1 MSLLPLK
8 ARTNRAADP
17 HASSCA
23 RVENRATLALAALDH
38 LQKAVAVVAPDDGIL
53 YHNARFS
60 EFFPEGELPEELRGI
75 LEGLRRGSC
84 NADTTQII
92 EYGDRK
98 LNVRTVKLAQGL
110 LLTADDIS
118 ERLAEQERIVEQAR
132 TDPLT
137 QLGNR
142 LMFRERV
149 LAGIEQP
156 GNSAAILLIDLDRFK
171 AINDSLGHEIGDTLL
186 KLIAARI
193 RSTLKSGEIAARL
206 RGDEFAIYQPGQQ
219 QPNAAA
225 RLAERLIDLLG
236 RAYLVEGHVLH
247 IGASIGISMTPADGG
262 RYEDIL
268 RNADLAM
275 YHAKQD
281 GRRTFRFFEPGMRD
295 AIRLRREMESRLRR
309 ALSLRQF
316 HLDYQPQLNLR
327 SGRITGFEAL
337 LRWQS
342 EAAGLVSPLEFVPL
356 AEELGLI
363 IPIGEWV
370 IREACRQAA
379 GWTEPLN
386 VAVNVSAIQFESQNL
401 LPAIVTALANS
412 GLPPS
417 RLELEVT
424 ESVLFRDHQSA
435 LKVLHS
441 IRDLGVRVSMDD
453 FGTGY
458 SSLSYL
464 GSFPFDKL
472 KIDQSFVRGRS
483 ASVSGTQ
490 IVRAI
495 AALGRSLGMSITAEG
510 VETQSQLS
518 AVTEAGCTDVQGYLI
533 SRPMAADQ
541 IEPFLARAPQWGAAR
556 ANSA

>member
-1 MSLLPLK
+1 
-8 ARTNRAADP
+8 
-17 HASSCA
+17 
-23 RVENRATLALAALDH
+23 
-38 LQKAVAVVAPDDGIL
+38 
-53 YHNARFS
+53 
-60 EFFPEGELPEELRGI
+60 
-75 LEGLRRGSC
+75 
-84 NADTTQII
+84 
-92 EYGDRK
+92 
-98 LNVRTVKLAQGL
+98 
-110 LLTADDIS
+110 
-118 ERLAEQERIVEQAR
+118 
-132 TDPLT
+132 
-137 QLGNR
+137 
-142 LMFRERV
+142 
-149 LAGIEQP
+149 
-156 GNSAAILLIDLDRFK
+156 
-171 AINDSLGHEIGDTLL
+171 
-186 KLIAARI
+186 
-193 RSTLKSGEIAARL
+193 
-206 RGDEFAIYQPGQQ
+206 
-219 QPNAAA
+219 
-225 RLAERLIDLLG
+225 
-236 RAYLVEGHVLH
+236 
-247 IGASIGISMTPADGG
+247 
-262 RYEDIL
+262 
-268 RNADLAM
+268 M

-316 HLDYQPQLNLR
+316 HLDYQLQLNLG

-472 KIDQSFVRGRS
+472 KIDQSFVRGKS

-541 IEPFLARAPQWGAAR
+541 IEPFLARAPQWGAAK
-556 ANSA
+556 ANSV